1 MLTCDVAAARA
12 DAVIAVAHF
21 DADGV
26 PAAVFLAAGWI
37 TEVVLLAQLVG
48 DVGGRRI
55 EVARVPH
62 DFGAAAAVVGHFA
75 QRRDVHAIVVA
86 ALPRP
91 SAAACPATA
100 TTAADRRLRPART
113 SSAPA
118 AASRKGKWDRHGPRR
133 RLRPHRRF
141 APAIDA
147 DRVHQHL
154 TVANLRLDLANARRA

>member
-26 PAAVFLAAGWI
+26 PAAVLLAAGWI
-37 TEVVLLAQLVG
+37 TQVVLLAQLVG

-55 EVARVPH
+55 EVACVPH
-62 DFGAAAAVVGHFA
+62 DFGAAAAVVGHIA

-91 SAAACPATA
+91 SAASCPATAA

-113 SSAPA
+113 SSASVA
-118 AASRKGKWDRHGPRR
+118 ALRTGHCDRQGPRR
-133 RLRPHRRF
+133 R
-141 APAIDA
+141 
-147 DRVHQHL
+147 
-154 TVANLRLDLANARRA
+154 

>member
-12 DAVIAVAHF
+12 DAVIAVTHF

-37 TEVVLLAQLVG
+37 TQVVLLAQLVG

-62 DFGAAAAVVGHFA
+62 DFGAAAAVVGHIA

-86 ALPRP
+86 ALTRP
-91 SAAACPATA
+91 SASSGPAA
-100 TTAADRRLRPART
+100 TAADRRLRPPRT
-113 SSAPA
+113 PAAPA
-118 AASRKGKWDRHGPRR
+118 
-133 RLRPHRRF
+133 
-141 APAIDA
+141 
-147 DRVHQHL
+147 
-154 TVANLRLDLANARRA
+154 